1 MLVLLISLFTLAL
14 LLMLSHFMEFRA
26 SSASRISFWMSDLM
40 LSAYCEVSACLSD
53 EAMCGIK
60 FGFASAS
67 FGRDFMHFR
76 AVMGLLSVI

>member
-1 MLVLLISLFTLAL
+1 
-14 LLMLSHFMEFRA
+14 MLSV
-26 SSASRISFWMSDLM
+26 
-40 LSAYCEVSACLSD
+40 YCEVSACLSD

-76 AVMGLLSVI
+76 AVMGLPSVI